1 MPSFA
6 TRQLV
11 TAGLAAN
18 ALRPVPGRYT
28 AIPSFFAGWLAG
40 ELAPQLLALTALDT
54 AGQVGRRR
62 ASTRDLAIAALA
74 AAGLAVLVK
83 RAYGVGALIET
94 ALRESIGE
102 DYQERLSAVPTRK
115 ELATP
120 WREVA
125 RPFRMKK
132 QQVERIADIGYTA
145 GGRRARLDI
154 YRPRGGKVDGEEL
167 KGAPVLVQVHGGA
180 WILGSKE
187 QQGQLL
193 MNQMAARGWVCVAIN
208 YRLAPKHP
216 FPAQIIDTKKALAWV
231 KEHIASYGGDPSYIV
246 VTGGSAGG
254 HLAALAAL
262 TPGDPAYQ
270 PGFENAD
277 TSVSACVPFYG
288 VYDMAGATGD
298 PAAVAMRDGFL
309 APVIFKEKADD
320 AHIAD
325 FERASPL
332 LNMHPDA
339 PDFFVL
345 HGERDT
351 LVSVEQARAFVQKL
365 RETSNSSV
373 TYAELPGT
381 QHAFEVFSS
390 IRSQHTI
397 KAVARWLEWH
407 HAGQP
412 AVMSESVSGERD

>member
-6 TRQLV
+6 TRQLL

-18 ALRPVPGRYT
+18 ALRPSAGRYT

-40 ELAPQLLALTALDT
+40 ELAPHLLALTVLDT
-54 AGQVGRRR
+54 AAQVGRHR
-62 ASTRDLAIAALA
+62 ARPRDLAIAGVA
-74 AAGLAVLVK
+74 AAGLGVLVK
-83 RAYGVGALIET
+83 RAYGVGDLIED
-94 ALRESIGE
+94 ALRESIGD
-102 DYQERLSAVPTRK
+102 DYQERLSAVPTPR

-132 QQVERIADIGYTA
+132 QEVERIADIGYAA

-154 YRPRGGKVDGEEL
+154 YRPRGGQVDGQDL
-167 KGAPVLVQVHGGA
+167 AHAPVLLQVHGGA

-193 MNQMAARGWVCVAIN
+193 MNRMASLGWVCVAIN
-208 YRLAPKHP
+208 YRLAPRHP
-216 FPAQIIDTKKALAWV
+216 MPAQIIDTKKALAWV
-231 KEHIASYGGDPSYIV
+231 KENIASYGGDPSYV
-246 VTGGSAGG
+246 VITGGSAGG
-254 HLAALAAL
+254 HLASLAAV

-270 PGFENAD
+270 PGFEDAD
-277 TSVSACVPFYG
+277 TSVAACVPFYG

-298 PAAVAMRDGFL
+298 PAAIAMRDDFL
-309 APVIFKEKADD
+309 APVVFKEKAD
-320 AHIAD
+320 AEHLGD
-325 FERASPL
+325 FEHASPL
-332 LNMHPDA
+332 LNVSADA

-351 LVSVEQARAFVQKL
+351 LVSVRQARAFVQRL
-365 RETSNSSV
+365 REVSKASV

-390 IRSQHTI
+390 IRSQHAI

-407 HAGQP
+407 R
-412 AVMSESVSGERD
+412 AVTLEGRAAS

>member
-6 TRQLV
+6 TRQLII
-11 TAGLAAN
+11 AGLAAN
-18 ALRPVPGRYT
+18 ALRPSAGKFT
-28 AIPSFFAGWLAG
+28 AIPSFFGGWLAG
-40 ELAPQLLALTALDT
+40 ELAPHLLALTALDT
-54 AGQVGRRR
+54 AALVGRQR
-62 ASTRDLAIAALA
+62 ARPRDLAIAGV
-74 AAGLAVLVK
+74 AAGGLSVLVR
-83 RAYGVGALIET
+83 RAYGVGDLIET
-94 ALRESIGE
+94 SLRESLGH
-102 DYQERLSAVPTRK
+102 DYQDRLSAAPTRK

-132 QQVERIADIGYTA
+132 QEVERIADIGYTA

-154 YRPRGGKVDGEEL
+154 YRPRGGKVEGQDL
-167 KGAPVLVQVHGGA
+167 KNAPVLVQVHGGG
-180 WILGSKE
+180 WMIGNKE

-193 MNQMAARGWVCVAIN
+193 MNRMSSHGWVCVALN

-231 KEHIASYGGDPSYIV
+231 KEHIASYGGDPSYV
-246 VTGGSAGG
+246 VITGGSAGG

-262 TPGDPAYQ
+262 TPGDSAYQ
-270 PGFENAD
+270 PGFEDAD

-298 PAAVAMRDGFL
+298 PAAIAMRDGFL
-309 APVIFKEKADD
+309 APMIFKEKADD
-320 AHIAD
+320 EHIAD
-325 FERASPL
+325 FEHASPL
-332 LNMHPDA
+332 LQISADA

-351 LVSVEQARAFVQKL
+351 LVSVKQARAFVEKL
-365 RETSNSSV
+365 REMSRASV

-390 IRSQHTI
+390 IRSQHAI

-407 HAGQP
+407 HAGRPEETSRQFT
-412 AVMSESVSGERD
+412 DNQD

>member
-6 TRQLV
+6 TRQMV
-11 TAGLAAN
+11 IAGLAAN
-18 ALRPVPGRYT
+18 ALRPSAGRYT

-40 ELAPQLLALTALDT
+40 ELAPQLLALSVLDT
-54 AGQVGRRR
+54 AAQVGRGRARR
-62 ASTRDLAIAALA
+62 RDLALA
-74 AAGLAVLVK
+74 AVAAGGLGVLVK
-83 RAYGVGALIET
+83 HAWGVGDLIET
-94 ALRESIGE
+94 ALRESLGD
-102 DYQERLSAVPTRK
+102 DYQDRLSAVPTRK

-132 QQVERIADIGYTA
+132 KQEVERIADIGYTA

-154 YRPRGGKVDGEEL
+154 YRPRGGQVEGRDL
-167 KGAPVLVQVHGGA
+167 QNAPVLLQVHGGA

-193 MNQMAARGWVCVAIN
+193 MNRMAAHGWVCVAIN

-231 KEHIASYGGDPSYIV
+231 KENIASYGGDQSYV
-246 VTGGSAGG
+246 VITGGSAGG

-262 TPGDPAYQ
+262 TPGDAAYQ
-270 PGFENAD
+270 PGFEDAD

-288 VYDMAGATGD
+288 VYDVAGATGE
-298 PAAVAMRDGFL
+298 PAAIAMRDDFL
-309 APVIFKEKADD
+309 APVVFKEKAD
-320 AHIAD
+320 AEHIAD
-325 FERASPL
+325 FEHASPL
-332 LNMHPDA
+332 LNVHADA

-345 HGERDT
+345 HGEHDSM
-351 LVSVEQARAFVQKL
+351 VSVKQARSFVEKL
-365 RETSNSSV
+365 RELSKASV

-390 IRSQHTI
+390 IRSQHAI

-407 HAGQP
+407 HAV
-412 AVMSESVSGERD
+412 ASDER

>member
-6 TRQLV
+6 TRQMV
-11 TAGLAAN
+11 IAGLAAN
-18 ALRPVPGRYT
+18 ALRPSAGRYT

-40 ELAPQLLALTALDT
+40 ELAPQLLALSVLDT
-54 AGQVGRRR
+54 AAQVGRGRARR
-62 ASTRDLAIAALA
+62 RDLALA
-74 AAGLAVLVK
+74 AVAAGGLGVLVK
-83 RAYGVGALIET
+83 HAWGVGDLIET
-94 ALRESIGE
+94 ALRESLGD
-102 DYQERLSAVPTRK
+102 DYQDRLSAVPTRK

-132 QQVERIADIGYTA
+132 KQEVERIADIGYTA

-154 YRPRGGKVDGEEL
+154 YRPRGGQVEGRDL
-167 KGAPVLVQVHGGA
+167 QNAPVLLQVHGGA

-193 MNQMAARGWVCVAIN
+193 MNRMAAHGWVCVAIN

-231 KEHIASYGGDPSYIV
+231 KENIASYGGDPSYV
-246 VTGGSAGG
+246 VITGGSAGG

-262 TPGDPAYQ
+262 TPGDAAYQ
-270 PGFENAD
+270 PGFEDAD

-288 VYDMAGATGD
+288 VYDVAGATGE
-298 PAAVAMRDGFL
+298 PAAIAMRDDFL
-309 APVIFKEKADD
+309 APVVFKEKAD
-320 AHIAD
+320 AEHIAD
-325 FERASPL
+325 FEHASPL
-332 LNMHPDA
+332 LNVHADA

-345 HGERDT
+345 HGEHDSM
-351 LVSVEQARAFVQKL
+351 VSVKQARSFVEKL
-365 RETSNSSV
+365 RELSKASV

-390 IRSQHTI
+390 IRSQHAI

-407 HAGQP
+407 HAV
-412 AVMSESVSGERD
+412 ASDER